1 MTFEEININ
10 FGIEPEIIYS
20 LCLLKDKK
28 LAIGS
33 HYILILN
40 PEFSKI
46 LISIEN
52 KDNHPIY
59 QIIQSK
65 KGYLISAEEYLIK
78 VYSIFDNYY
87 NLISIYNNEK
97 NGLIYKNRI
106 YKIRELT
113 NGNIAYSLKN
123 SKFLLFHSLNFK
135 KISIKCELKNKEIIN
150 FIEMNN
156 NTLILLCAKIH
167 DKGVYLSQWDGK
179 YHHEYRLCYFY
190 IKTLAKKKQSSF
202 LWELEDKINI
212 KTKKNIN
219 SFVTRETMKIIEKN
233 YLLIVIGNYLY
244 IYHFDELANFEL
256 FTYLLFYTNLIQC
269 LCPFTKDILAL
280 GTWSGDIIFIKIQNL
295 LEKSNKTEKKLHLGY
310 RKIRN
315 LIQVKDGIMICIKD
329 DEKKRKSKNSLIK
342 YILN

>member
-1 MTFEEININ
+1 MTFEEINIK
-10 FGIEPEIIYS
+10 FGIEPKIIYS

-46 LISIEN
+46 LITIEN
-52 KDNHPIY
+52 KDNHPVY

-87 NLISIYNNEK
+87 NLISIYNNANKQE
-97 NGLIYKNRI
+97 IYKNRI
-106 YKIRELT
+106 YKITELI
-113 NGNIAYSLKN
+113 NGNIAYSLKY

-135 KISIKCELKNKEIIN
+135 KISIKCELRNKEIIN
-150 FIEMNN
+150 FIEMNK

-167 DKGVYLSQWDGK
+167 DKGVYFSQYEG
-179 YHHEYRLCYFY
+179 YLYEYRLCYFY
-190 IKTLAKKKQSSF
+190 IKTLAKKKESSF
-202 LWELEDKINI
+202 LWELEDKISI
-212 KTKKNIN
+212 KTEKNIN

-233 YLLIVIGNYLY
+233 YLLIVIGDYLY
-244 IYHFDELANFEL
+244 IYQFDELANFEL
-256 FTYLLFYTNLIQC
+256 FTYLKLYTNFIQC

-280 GTWSGDIIFIKIQNL
+280 GTWSGEIIFIKIQDL
-295 LEKSNKTEKKLHLGY
+295 LAKSKKTEQRLYLGY
-310 RKIRN
+310 QKIRN

-329 DEKKRKSKNSLIK
+329 DDKRRISKNSLIK